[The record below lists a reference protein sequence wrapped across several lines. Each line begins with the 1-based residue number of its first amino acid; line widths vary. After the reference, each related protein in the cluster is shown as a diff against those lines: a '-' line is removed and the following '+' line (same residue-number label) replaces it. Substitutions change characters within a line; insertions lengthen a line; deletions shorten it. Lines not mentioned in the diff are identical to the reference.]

1 MSEEGTAEVI
11 DQEETKTEELAP
23 TKRRVLS
30 LGEKVK
36 VIDYLRSQV
45 EPVVADSNSAVAAIV
60 SAATG
65 VDLNW
70 QQLKYMI
77 DDLAEMNLG
86 SKVHVKS
93 AATTD
98 DDRIAALEA
107 RIVQLE
113 SRMSVLAGRID
124 DGAE

>member
-1 MSEEGTAEVI
+1 MSEERAAFLEAI
-11 DQEETKTEELAP
+11 EQEETKTEETAP

-93 AATTD
+93 ATTND

-124 DGAE
+124 E

>member
-1 MSEEGTAEVI
+1 
-11 DQEETKTEELAP
+11 
-23 TKRRVLS
+23 VLS

-93 AATTD
+93 AVTND
-98 DDRIAALEA
+98 DDRIAALES
-107 RIVQLE
+107 RIAQLE
-113 SRMSVLAGRID
+113 SRMSVLAGRI
-124 DGAE
+124 GADE